1 MRNLILF
8 IWKHYF
14 VFLFLILE
22 TVCVYL
28 VVQNNFYQRAKFI
41 NSSNLVSANILQTY
55 SNVQNY
61 FYLKNANENLIK
73 ENAELRSHSLV
84 SFAAMVNNE
93 YVINDTTYHQKYTYT
108 SANVLNNSTNRR
120 NNYLTLDKGTKQGI
134 KQDMA
139 VITSNGIVGS
149 VKDVSDNFC
158 TVMSMLHSKT
168 IISSKIKKD
177 GSFGPLSWDGADF
190 SIATLN
196 DIPTHV
202 KLLKGDTITTSANST
217 IFPQNILIGTV
228 ESFEQKSGEIFYTV
242 KVKLSTDFKKLTHV
256 YIVNNMMKEEQE
268 ALEKKSEADIKNNN

>member
-93 YVINDTTYHQKYTYT
+93 YVVNDTTYHQKYTYT
-108 SANVLNNSTNRR
+108 SANVVNNSTNRR
-120 NNYLTLDKGTKQGI
+120 NNYLTLDKGTTK
-134 KQDMA
+134 
-139 VITSNGIVGS
+139 VT
-149 VKDVSDNFC
+149 VSERA
-158 TVMSMLHSKT
+158 
-168 IISSKIKKD
+168 
-177 GSFGPLSWDGADF
+177 GPTF
-190 SIATLN
+190 SIN
-196 DIPTHV
+196 
-202 KLLKGDTITTSANST
+202 
-217 IFPQNILIGTV
+217 
-228 ESFEQKSGEIFYTV
+228 QKNRT
-242 KVKLSTDFKKLTHV
+242 
-256 YIVNNMMKEEQE
+256 
-268 ALEKKSEADIKNNN
+268 